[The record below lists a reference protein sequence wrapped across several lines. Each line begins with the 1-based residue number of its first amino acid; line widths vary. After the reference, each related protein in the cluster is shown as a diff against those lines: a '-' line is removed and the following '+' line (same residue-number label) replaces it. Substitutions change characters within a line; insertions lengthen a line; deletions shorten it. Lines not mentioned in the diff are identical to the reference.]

1 MSSPFIDVELFT
13 AVPAILRASQDL
25 VPCSN
30 RYSRNMSLC
39 DISTQEYMFKE
50 RHIVFA

>member
-1 MSSPFIDVELFT
+1 MSPPYFEVELFT

-30 RYSRNMSLC
+30 RYNTLVRGKGAS
-39 DISTQEYMFKE
+39 I
-50 RHIVFA
+50 IGAFACAKA